1 MFVHCKDGLRD
12 PARAFFIISFLL
24 LSLLSLPYP
33 LTKTPNQPKAHSPS
47 SPSIRLK
54 RVTLPHSPHHPS
66 PILSHPLHHNQTNP
80 ETKKKKPDVT
90 PKALTHRIA
99 KLRSMAE
106 DASTATSG
114 ASSGLSLPQP
124 NKRTATKPRAP
135 RSMTPGPA
143 AGGGAAARKKAAVIE
158 DNNDDDE
165 ENENEKKP
173 VSAGNGGAGA
183 GGINKRSATGAVKG
197 ANGKGMAKKSPLQNV
212 VAADEDEDEEEG
224 EEEDDIKNE
233 IANKKVKTAG
243 AGMVVVDAEAKND
256 VKEYA

>member
-1 MFVHCKDGLRD
+1 
-12 PARAFFIISFLL
+12 
-24 LSLLSLPYP
+24 
-33 LTKTPNQPKAHSPS
+33 
-47 SPSIRLK
+47 
-54 RVTLPHSPHHPS
+54 
-66 PILSHPLHHNQTNP
+66 
-80 ETKKKKPDVT
+80 
-90 PKALTHRIA
+90 
-99 KLRSMAE
+99 MAE

-143 AGGGAAARKKAAVIE
+143 AAARKKAAAIE

-165 ENENEKKP
+165 ENEDEKKP

-183 GGINKRSATGAVKG
+183 GGTNKRSATGAIKG
-197 ANGKGMAKKSPLQNV
+197 ANGKLMAKKSPLQNV
-212 VAADEDEDEEEG
+212 VAADDAEKADEDEDEG

-243 AGMVVVDAEAKND
+243 AGMVVVNAEAND
-256 VKEYA
+256 GKEYA